1 MRKVYVMNNFK
12 ELEEDHEEDGSQFN
26 IGFEEKKVA
35 STYFFFRHVG
45 NVVDHFL
52 GRAVDMF
59 VSFSGG
65 EAGPKAP
72 PHQGNDPFEDIPPR
86 GH

>member
-12 ELEEDHEEDGSQFN
+12 ELEDDHEDGFPMG
-26 IGFEEKKVA
+26 IEEKKVA
-35 STYFFFRHVG
+35 STYFFFRHIG

-72 PHQGNDPFEDIPPR
+72 PDQGNDPFEDIPPR